1 MVFEAL
7 KSALNTLVNKV
18 KYRTPSEREISALM
32 DEILLELLS
41 ADVAYEAALDMLNT
55 VRDSIT
61 GKVVARGVDVGEVVR
76 LTIRDYMLKTLNIP
90 QPDIIEAARGRCGA
104 QRPYVIVFFGVN
116 GVGKTTTIAKVAY
129 AMKKRGLTVVLAASD
144 TFRAGAQEQL
154 EIHAERLGVP
164 IVKGR
169 YGSDP
174 ASVAHDAIEYAR
186 KRGYCA
192 VLIDTAGRMHVD
204 ADLMDEMKKIV
215 RVAKPDMK
223 IMVVDALTGNDAK
236 QQAEEFN
243 EKIGIDAVIVTK
255 TDSDA
260 KGGSIISIVTA
271 TGKPVIYV
279 GTGQSY
285 EDLEAFNPSKYVD
298 TILGSTEN

>member
-1 MVFEAL
+1 MVFEAFR
-7 KSALNTLVNKV
+7 SALNSLVNKV
-18 KYRTPSEREISALM
+18 KYRELSEREISTLM
-32 DEILLELLS
+32 DDMLLELLS
-41 ADVAYEAALDMLNT
+41 ADVAYEAALDMLNAI
-55 VRDSIT
+55 RDSLT
-61 GKVVARGVDVGEVVR
+61 GKVIARGADAGEIVK
-76 LTIRDYMLKTLNIP
+76 LTVRDYMLKALSIP
-90 QPDIIEAARGRCGA
+90 QPDIIGAARERCGT
-104 QRPYVIVFFGVN
+104 QKPYVIVFFGVN

-129 AMKKRGLTVVLAASD
+129 AMKKRGLTLVLAASD

-154 EIHAERLGVP
+154 EIHAERLGIP

-236 QQAEEFN
+236 QQALEFN

-260 KGGSIISIVTA
+260 KGGSIISIVAA

-285 EDLEAFNPSKYVD
+285 EDLEAFNPTKYVD
-298 TILGSTEN
+298 TILGSTGN

>member
-1 MVFEAL
+1 MVFEAFR
-7 KSALNTLVNKV
+7 SALNSLVDKV
-18 KYRTPSEREISALM
+18 KYRTLSEKEISSLT

-41 ADVAYEAALDMLNT
+41 ADVAYEAALEMLNT
-55 VRDSIT
+55 VKDSLT
-61 GKVVARGVDVGEVVR
+61 GKTVSRGSNVEEIVR
-76 LTIRDYMLKTLNIP
+76 STVRDYMLKTLNTP
-90 QPDIIEAARGRCGA
+90 QLDIIEAARARCGS
-104 QRPYVIVFFGVN
+104 QKPYVIVFFGVN

-129 AMKKRGLTVVLAASD
+129 AMKKKGLTVVLAASD

-154 EIHAERLGVP
+154 EIHAERLGIP
-164 IVKGR
+164 IVKGK

-243 EKIGIDAVIVTK
+243 NKIGIDAVIVTK

-260 KGGSIISIVTA
+260 KGGSILSIVAA

-285 EDLEAFNPSKYVD
+285 EDLEAFNPIKYIN
-298 TILGSTEN
+298 TILGSTGN